1 MDWTTIIVALIS
13 ALVSSSGIAGVIFFR
28 ENKRARQ
35 LENETTASAQ
45 WRELYEKSEAKVES
59 QGKKIESLYKENGY
73 LRDQNNSLTTQKA
86 VLTMYKCETLEC
98 ANRRPPFG
106 TGLQPNN
113 NKG

>member
-1 MDWTTIIVALIS
+1 MDWTTILVAAVSALIS
-13 ALVSSSGIAGVIFFR
+13 GGGIAGLVFFR

-35 LENETTASAQ
+35 LENEATASSQ

-59 QGKKIESLYKENGY
+59 QSVKIDALYKENNY

-98 ANRRPPFG
+98 ANRKPPFG
-106 TGLQPNN
+106 SQI
-113 NKG
+113 KQQ

>member
-59 QGKKIESLYKENGY
+59 QGNKIESLYKENGY

-86 VLTMYKCETLEC
+86 VLVMYKCEVLEC